1 MHLIYSHNYA
11 TARTFALRN
20 EFMPGDWKWI
30 QDADIVRQYPRADVY
45 KVTHWEANPH
55 RDTIDEAIARAR
67 ASHRLGTVSEVDA
80 GGSTLGVSGA

>member
-11 TARTFALRN
+11 TARAFAQRN

-45 KVTHWEANPH
+45 KVGHWGANPH
-55 RDTIDEAIARAR
+55 RDKIDEAIERAR
-67 ASHRLGTVSEVDA
+67 ESRRLGTVNEVDA
-80 GGSTLGVSGA
+80 GGSTLGVAGA